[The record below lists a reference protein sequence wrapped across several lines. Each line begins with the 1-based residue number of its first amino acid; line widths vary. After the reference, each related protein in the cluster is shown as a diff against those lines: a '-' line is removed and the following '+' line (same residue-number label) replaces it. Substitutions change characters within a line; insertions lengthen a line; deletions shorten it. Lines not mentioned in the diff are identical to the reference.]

1 MDFTDLR
8 NRLRRSRILEKT
20 VKRVD
25 RTHSVLMFQI
35 VLKRACA
42 QEY

>member
-25 RTHSVLMFQI
+25 RTSSVLMLHLVQ
-35 VLKRACA
+35 KRACA